1 MVLTK
6 VGNEED
12 ILHVEYYETKLH
24 KEGCVEL
31 RLSNPSD
38 AEKLH
43 DEDTVEVI
51 GVCDCHSGDQ
61 VTIVVHHPDDTVDEI
76 QANCA

>member
-6 VGNEED
+6 VGSESD

-31 RLSNPSD
+31 KLSNPTD
-38 AEKLH
+38 AGKLH
-43 DEDTVEVI
+43 AEDTVEVL
-51 GVCDCHSGDQ
+51 GVCDCHHGDE
-61 VTIVVHHPDDTVDEI
+61 VTIVVHHPDHTVEEI
-76 QANCA
+76 HANCA